1 MTTPSLISCTEE
13 KVAASVEGS
22 GLFFTLFKKNRDPV
36 SFQTGLEMERK
47 SQYRKGQLW
56 ED

>member
-47 SQYRKGQLW
+47 SRYRKGQL
-56 ED
+56 